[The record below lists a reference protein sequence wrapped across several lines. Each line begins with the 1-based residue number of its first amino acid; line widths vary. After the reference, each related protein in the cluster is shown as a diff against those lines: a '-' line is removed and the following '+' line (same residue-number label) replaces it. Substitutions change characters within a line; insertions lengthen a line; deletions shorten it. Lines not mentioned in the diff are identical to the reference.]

1 MAMTV
6 PSSDCHCL
14 WTGLQDY
21 LEMTDL
27 DYLGLQKVSRRL
39 QTNLLAMGF
48 VFTPTALCRRAS
60 CSCSSSSWHRSSSCG
75 WCRWET
81 RASRRLRSIGSS
93 PQRWRKRGTEERTSL
108 LLLRRPALLVRP
120 NGFGQSF

>member
-27 DYLGLQKVSRRL
+27 DYFGLQKVSSRL

-48 VFTPTALCRRAS
+48 VFTPTALCRR
-60 CSCSSSSWHRSSSCG
+60 
-75 WCRWET
+75 T
-81 RASRRLRSIGSS
+81 RQGGGPS
-93 PQRWRKRGTEERTSL
+93 
-108 LLLRRPALLVRP
+108 
-120 NGFGQSF
+120 